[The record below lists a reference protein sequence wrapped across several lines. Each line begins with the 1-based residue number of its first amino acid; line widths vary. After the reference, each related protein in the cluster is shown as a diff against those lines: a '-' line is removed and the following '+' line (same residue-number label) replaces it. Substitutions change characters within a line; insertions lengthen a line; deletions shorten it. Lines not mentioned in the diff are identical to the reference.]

1 MKKLLL
7 FLFILI
13 VVSAVLNGLWEYG
26 QCGIF
31 YTINGVA
38 SFENYNLLTG
48 RIILDIGITLLVFI
62 VMSIINFGWKWFAS
76 WDVKDTF
83 LILLLA
89 LFASFYVEVNS
100 LYIGRWGYSNAMPLL
115 IGTNIGL
122 TPILQWIVTMPV
134 SILVTRLF
142 MKGQIQSTTRYRF

>member
-89 LFASFYVEVNS
+89 LFSTFYLEVNS

>member
-62 VMSIINFGWKWFAS
+62 VMSIINFGWKWFTN

-89 LFASFYVEVNS
+89 LLASFYVEVNS

-122 TPILQWIVTMPV
+122 TPILQWLVTMPV

>member
-100 LYIGRWGYSNAMPLL
+100 LYIGRWGYSSAMPLL

-122 TPILQWIVTMPV
+122 TPILQWLVTMPV

>member
-1 MKKLLL
+1 LKKLLL

-62 VMSIINFGWKWFAS
+62 VMSIINFGWKWFAN

-89 LFASFYVEVNS
+89 LLASFYVEVNS

-122 TPILQWIVTMPV
+122 TPILQWLVTMPV
-134 SILVTRLF
+134 SILITRLF

>member
-62 VMSIINFGWKWFAS
+62 VMSIINFGWKWFAN

-89 LFASFYVEVNS
+89 LLASFYVEVNS

-122 TPILQWIVTMPV
+122 TPILQWLVTMPV
-134 SILVTRLF
+134 SILITRLF

>member
-1 MKKLLL
+1 LKKLLL

>member
-100 LYIGRWGYSNAMPLL
+100 LYIGRWGYSNAMPFL

-122 TPILQWIVTMPV
+122 TPILQWLVTMPV